1 MRRIISIGFMF
12 SFMILAGPSW
22 AQAETASAQ
31 LHQATVE
38 GQGDSVGQVT
48 FTDTGQGLEIKTEL
62 DNLPPGMHGFHIHE
76 NASCQPME
84 KDGKMTAAQAA
95 GGHYDPGKTGKH
107 LGPDGEGHKGDLP
120 RLTVGQ
126 DGRAYQVLTVR
137 NLTVQ
142 EIKNRAVIVHTG
154 GDNYSDSPEE
164 LGGGGGR
171 MVCGV
176 IR

>member
-1 MRRIISIGFMF
+1 MRRIITIGFMF
-12 SFMILAGPSW
+12 CILILAGASW

-31 LHQATVE
+31 LQLATVE
-38 GQGDSVGQVT
+38 GPGGSVGQVT

-62 DNLPPGMHGFHIHE
+62 DNLPPGAHGFHIHE
-76 NASCQPME
+76 NGSCQPME
-84 KDGKMTAAQAA
+84 KDGKMTPAQAA
-95 GGHYDPGKTGKH
+95 GGHYDPDKTGQH
-107 LGPDGEGHKGDLP
+107 LGPEGEGHKGDLP

-126 DGRAYQVLTVR
+126 DGRAYQVLTVKD
-137 NLTVQ
+137 LSVQ

-154 GDNYSDSPEE
+154 GDNYSDNPQE

-171 MVCGV
+171 LVCGV